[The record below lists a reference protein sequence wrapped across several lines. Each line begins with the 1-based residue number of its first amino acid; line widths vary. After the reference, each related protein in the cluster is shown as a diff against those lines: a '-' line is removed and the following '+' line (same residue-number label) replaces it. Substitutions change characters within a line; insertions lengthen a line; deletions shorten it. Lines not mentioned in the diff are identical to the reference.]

1 MTVRITLKGISVNLS
16 TSFYSL
22 TDAGWRCF
30 KPWNVVEFVK
40 VSRVVEHELWIT
52 EWTADKVKIVDR
64 LGNYAPVWVPR
75 EVIGVMEFV
84 SYSKMRQIYVYKCLV
99 DKSWWDGNVKY
110 YSRSVTGYVNDR
122 RGYRSDD

>member
-1 MTVRITLKGISVNLS
+1 M
-16 TSFYSL
+16 
-22 TDAGWRCF
+22 
-30 KPWNVVEFVK
+30 VEFVK

-75 EVIGVMEFV
+75 EVIGEMEFV